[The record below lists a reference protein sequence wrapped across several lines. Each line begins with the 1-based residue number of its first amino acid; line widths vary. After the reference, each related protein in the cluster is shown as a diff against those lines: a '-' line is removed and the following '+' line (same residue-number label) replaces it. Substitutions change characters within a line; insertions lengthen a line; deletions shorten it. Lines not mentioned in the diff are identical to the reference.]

1 MPNIPALQ
9 GLTLLCMGV
18 VLLWIQFLQTAYSK
32 TILPLAAMQERNSF
46 QSQIVLFQGKESG
59 ALKQGQSR
67 KVRNRSPSLLKLKLS
82 FTPESQ
88 SMLADFHGV
97 GSKEEEPTR

>member
-32 TILPLAAMQERNSF
+32 TILPLAAMQDTNSF

-59 ALKQGQSR
+59 ALKQGQKQKGR
-67 KVRNRSPSLLKLKLS
+67 CDSLLKLKLS
-82 FTPESQ
+82 LTPD
-88 SMLADFHGV
+88 LLF
-97 GSKEEEPTR
+97 